1 MQTVTKPR
9 EGVKKKMNEAL
20 NLLMTEHLYRY
31 AVIVALCMLAMVV
44 AMAIDLVFGVKK
56 AKENGEATTSR
67 GFKKTCDKARKY
79 FSPYIVTVCI
89 DLIACVVVGLPVFS
103 MIWAAYCIFCE
114 FISVR
119 EKAWKKAE
127 IRKQERTMQVVL
139 ENKEDIAKALM
150 AALREMQNQGKED
163 ENGSD

>member
-1 MQTVTKPR
+1 MS
-9 EGVKKKMNEAL
+9 EAL
-20 NLLMTEHLYRY
+20 MALLDEHLYRF
-31 AVIVALCMLAMVV
+31 ALIIALCMAAMVV
-44 AMAIDLVFGVKK
+44 AMAIDLIFGVRK
-56 AKENGEATTSR
+56 AKENGEATTSC

-79 FSPYIVTVCI
+79 FSPFIVTVCI
-89 DLIACVVVGLPVFS
+89 DIIACVVVSVPIFS

-150 AALREMQNQGKED
+150 AALREMQKKGKEED
-163 ENGSD
+163 DGGE

>member
-1 MQTVTKPR
+1 MS
-9 EGVKKKMNEAL
+9 EAL
-20 NLLMTEHLYRY
+20 MALLDEHLYRF
-31 AVIVALCMLAMVV
+31 ALIIALCMAAMVV
-44 AMAIDLVFGVKK
+44 AMAIDLIFGVRK
-56 AKENGEATTSR
+56 ARENGEATTSC

-79 FSPYIVTVCI
+79 FSPFIVTVCI
-89 DLIACVVVGLPVFS
+89 DIIACVVVSVPIFS

-150 AALREMQNQGKED
+150 AVLREMQKQGKEED
-163 ENGSD
+163 DGGK